1 MKRIARCV
9 SFPLLPH
16 CWGKPFEKP
25 GRLPSGRTA
34 CFFEELRFIWLRFA
48 SQMLYT
54 VSMSE
59 SVLYRKYR
67 PKSFKE
73 VLGQEQVVS
82 SLQGALTLG
91 RISHAYLFAGS
102 RGTGKTS
109 VARILARELG
119 TAPADLYE
127 IDAASNRGIDDVR
140 ALREGISAAP
150 FGSRYKIYI
159 IDEAHMLTK
168 EAFNALLKTLEEPP
182 AHAIFIL
189 ATTEL
194 EKLPE
199 TIISRCET
207 HSFKKPSQKV
217 LKEVT
222 ERIAQKE
229 GFSVE
234 SAAAELIALLGDG
247 SFRDAHGI
255 LQKVMG
261 VSPDNKISLR
271 EVEQITGAPKG
282 ELVNSLIEALA
293 VKDSGRGL
301 AAIGRAVRQN
311 IDMKIFSKLLLAK
324 LRFILLLRN
333 APEMEKE
340 IKEEMSAEDFEF
352 LKKRAAAKDS
362 NINSATLLEFL
373 IAHDRIGFAA
383 VPQLP
388 LELAVIKLS
397 SS

>member
-1 MKRIARCV
+1 M
-9 SFPLLPH
+9 S
-16 CWGKPFEKP
+16 
-25 GRLPSGRTA
+25 
-34 CFFEELRFIWLRFA
+34 
-48 SQMLYT
+48 YT

-67 PKSFKE
+67 PQSFKE
-73 VLGQEQVVS
+73 VLGQEATVS
-82 SLQGALTLG
+82 ALQGALKLG

-119 TAPADLYE
+119 TTPVDLYE

-140 ALREGISAAP
+140 ALREGISAPP
-150 FGSRYKIYI
+150 FESRYKIYI

-207 HSFKKPSQKV
+207 HLFKKPSQKV

-222 ERIAQKE
+222 ERIAKKE
-229 GFSVE
+229 GFFVE

-247 SFRDAHGI
+247 SFRDAQGI
-255 LQKVMG
+255 LQKAIG
-261 VSPDNKISLR
+261 VSPDKKISLS
-271 EVEQITGAPKG
+271 EVERITGAPNG
-282 ELVNSLIEALA
+282 ELINSLIESLA
-293 VKDSGRGL
+293 AKDSGMGL
-301 AAIGRAVRQN
+301 FAIGKAVGQD
-311 IDMKIFSKLLLAK
+311 IDMKLFSKLLLAK
-324 LRFILLLRN
+324 LRFVLLLRN
-333 APEMEKE
+333 APNMEKE
-340 IKEEMSAEDFEF
+340 IKEEVSTEDFAF
-352 LKKRAAAKDS
+352 LKKLATDKNS
-362 NINSATLLEFL
+362 QINSNALLEFL
-373 IAHDRIGFAA
+373 IAHDRIGFAT

-388 LELAVIKLS
+388 LELAVIKLTT
-397 SS
+397 